1 MIGSHESFIP
11 WEERDIIDTAMTQEA
26 ERYMFHLLRMTS
38 FNGAPTYTPAGALT
52 HILNKV
58 AVWLKVP
65 LLFKSLTSSDPISP
79 MSVAPREPFAEM
91 FAAAS
96 DMDDTTPADTITPT
110 AYPDIPTVS
119 LLELTRQVRKTTSAT
134 TTTDSRAL
142 GGLPIAG
149 TSFSLPISAKR
160 AIPPPQIQAAVEL
173 VADKIAQVTKK
184 ESSLARNTPAIT
196 MITTSVSHTSATST
210 LATTISATITDSG
223 ALGAS
228 PAAAGTGLSVLPPW
242 VKKAHPPPQI
252 KEPVKPV
259 AQKIAYTT
267 KKKSSRLACN
277 TPAITS
283 GITTSGITTSAT
295 TTDSEVLR
303 GSPIPGTSCSVPPT
317 SYKKA
322 LPPTPVKE
330 PVQPIAHKVA
340 QVTKKES
347 SELAN
352 NTPTTTMT
360 TTSASITSGTTTSAS
375 ITSARTTTD
384 SEALGGSL
392 DAGAAF
398 SPPFTSAKKALPPPP
413 IEKSIQPV
421 EHKIAQVTKQ
431 KSSKL
436 AGNNSVITMTTSP
449 APTTSATTTDAGAL
463 GGSPMAGTAFSFSP
477 TLVMN
482 TLPPPPFE
490 KPVEHV
496 AHKIAQAT
504 KKESNELG
512 DNTPAT
518 TM

>member
-11 WEERDIIDTAMTQEA
+11 WEERDIFDTAMTQEA

-38 FNGAPTYTPAGALT
+38 FNGAPTYTPAEALT

-110 AYPDIPTVS
+110 AYPDIPTIS

-160 AIPPPQIQAAVEL
+160 AIPPPQIQAAVEP

-223 ALGAS
+223 ALGVS

-375 ITSARTTTD
+375 ITSARTTT
-384 SEALGGSL
+384 SASI
-392 DAGAAF
+392 
-398 SPPFTSAKKALPPPP
+398 TSAR
-413 IEKSIQPV
+413 
-421 EHKIAQVTKQ
+421 
-431 KSSKL
+431 
-436 AGNNSVITMTTSP
+436 TT
-449 APTTSATTTDAGAL
+449 
-463 GGSPMAGTAFSFSP
+463 GSPMAGTAFSFSP

-518 TM
+518 TMTTTSASTISAITPSAPTTSASITSVTTTSATTIGSGALGGSPVTGRAFSLPPTSANKALPSPSIKVLVQS